1 MAVQFFN
8 ESVQMPAFDK
18 MKVKRFII
26 QLADKYGKRVGDVN
40 YNFCSDERILE
51 VNKQYL
57 QHDYYT
63 DIITFDYTEGN
74 RIAGDIFV
82 SVETVKS
89 NADEYGIPFI
99 DELYRILFHG
109 VLHLCGVNDQ
119 TPEERQQMI
128 DCENSALNDFAAYKS

>member
-8 ESVQMPAFDK
+8 ESVPMPAFDK
-18 MKVKRFII
+18 TKVKRFVT
-26 QLADKYGKRVGDVN
+26 QLAAKYGKIVGDVN

-89 NADEYGIPFI
+89 NAEEYGIPFI
-99 DELYRILFHG
+99 EELYRILFHG

-128 DCENSALNDFAAYKS
+128 DCENSALKDFAVM

>member
-8 ESVQMPAFDK
+8 EIVPMPAFDK
-18 MKVKRFII
+18 SKVKQFIPL
-26 QLADKYGKRVGDVN
+26 LADKYGKKVGDVN

-63 DIITFDYTEGN
+63 DIITFDYSEGN

-89 NADEYGIPFI
+89 NADEYGISFVE
-99 DELYRILFHG
+99 ELHRILFHG

-119 TPEERQQMI
+119 TPEERQHMI
-128 DCENSALNDFAAYKS
+128 ECENSALKDFAAM

>member
-8 ESVQMPAFDK
+8 ESVPMPAFDK
-18 MKVKRFII
+18 MKVKRFIP

-89 NADEYGIPFI
+89 NAEEYGIPFI
-99 DELYRILFHG
+99 EELHRILFHG

-119 TPEERQQMI
+119 TPEERQHMV
-128 DCENSALNDFAAYKS
+128 DCENSALKDFATI